1 MFCKRWVYERTL
13 TYFMHKYNSIQ
24 NTNNELESITIKGN
38 DLYYKR
44 KKVNPIYYGT
54 SGIPWNLFL
63 TFHYRKYSY
72 REYDNIDLRRTF
84 FETLFREIA
93 RNVNGLSNTSIVYLG
108 VGEYKYKS
116 MHTHILINVKDEHLY
131 LVKRIQE
138 EIYNRIDKDIVI
150 LSPRKKKILDFP
162 LNIQEVISPTDALAY
177 ILKPEWFTIDNTD
190 KEIFHTDMHGDIES
204 PRNKFIAR
212 CKYHNQKKNF
222 WN

>member
-1 MFCKRWVYERTL
+1 MQ
-13 TYFMHKYNSIQ
+13 KYNSIQ

-54 SGIPWNLFL
+54 SGIPWNIFL
-63 TFHYRKYSY
+63 TFHYTKYSY
-72 REYDNIDLRRTF
+72 KEYYNIDLIINYFETF
-84 FETLFREIA
+84 FIEIA
-93 RNVNGLSNTSIVYLG
+93 RNVYGLSNSSIVYLG

-150 LSPRKKKILDFP
+150 LSPRKKKVLDFP

-177 ILKPEWFTIDNTD
+177 ILKPEWFTMDNTD

-212 CKYHNQKKNF
+212 CKYHNQKRNF